1 LIVSSVCPRLECWWC
16 DVRSILLP
24 KSQNL
29 SRDGFADSYAI
40 CFVLTLCDLC
50 QVLLKLLIEVWLKS
64 RIERD
69 QDIMSRLVCR
79 SRF

>member
-1 LIVSSVCPRLECWWC
+1 MIVSSISSRLEWWWC

-40 CFVLTLCDLC
+40 CFVLAVCYLC
-50 QVLLKLLIEVWLKS
+50 QVLLKLLVEVWLKS
-64 RIERD
+64 RLERN
-69 QDIMSRLVCR
+69 QDIMSRLISR